1 MALPIPRLAPVMNK
15 VRPASLL
22 CVMEEGGGKGGRG
35 KERGSSLCLIAGD
48 NPVRD
53 ITLQAV
59 FATLPVHLMNSN
71 YNQSVKSAAL
81 TLCSASRPLSR
92 PAPFS
97 NLPRT
102 QLVH

>member
-48 NPVRD
+48 NPV
-53 ITLQAV
+53 
-59 FATLPVHLMNSN
+59 
-71 YNQSVKSAAL
+71 
-81 TLCSASRPLSR
+81 
-92 PAPFS
+92 
-97 NLPRT
+97 
-102 QLVH
+102 